1 MTTDKKAYLGD
12 ILTGEQARA
21 MIGEGLWRAIDLPE
35 HDGAALVVWRMEED
49 SDTGISPEHE
59 RNARKLVAGFNVCED
74 VGRYSQEITAWYEG
88 AQEEAEAASSPPNQP
103 ETLTPLQAAK
113 EALAIAEAS
122 LRSEHGTSDSYLIAS
137 AKLEPVREAIKAAE
151 AAQP

>member
-49 SDTGISPEHE
+49 ADTGISPKQE
-59 RNARKLVAGFNVCED
+59 RNARKLVGALNICES
-74 VGRYSQEITAWYEG
+74 RNTLMWPTH
-88 AQEEAEAASSPPNQP
+88 QEEFSKAQQAAERPSM
-103 ETLTPLQAAK
+103 TPLQAAK
-113 EALAIAEAS
+113 EALAIAESHINDLLQGTQSYAS
-122 LRSEHGTSDSYLIAS
+122 SMKQLD
-137 AKLEPVREAIKAAE
+137 PVRKAILAAE
-151 AAQP
+151 AARP

>member
-21 MIGEGLWRAIDLPE
+21 MISEGLWREINLPE
-35 HDGAALVVWRMEED
+35 HAGAALVVWRMEED
-49 SDTGISPEHE
+49 SDTGISPEQE

-74 VGRYSQEITAWYEG
+74 FGSYSQEITAWYEG
-88 AQEEAEAASSPPNQP
+88 AQEEAENAPSTQSQP

-113 EALAIAEAS
+113 EALAIAES
-122 LRSEHGTSDSYLIAS
+122 HINDLLQGTSAYAS
-137 AKLEPVREAIKAAE
+137 SMKQLEPVRKAIETAE
-151 AAQP
+151 GAP

>member
-21 MIGEGLWRAIDLPE
+21 MIGEGLWREIDLPE

-49 SDTGISPEHE
+49 TDTGISPEQE
-59 RNARKLVAGFNVCED
+59 RNARKLVAGFNVCEALPD
-74 VGRYSQEITAWYEG
+74 VDFAFLGQSY
-88 AQEEAEAASSPPNQP
+88 EEAQKNAERPAAPN
-103 ETLTPLQAAK
+103 TMTPLQAAK